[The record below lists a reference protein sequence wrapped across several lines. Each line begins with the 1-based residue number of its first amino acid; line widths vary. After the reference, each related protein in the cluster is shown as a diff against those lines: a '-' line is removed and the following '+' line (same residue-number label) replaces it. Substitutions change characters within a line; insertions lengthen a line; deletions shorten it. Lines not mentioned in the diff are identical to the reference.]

1 MHIRLTAVLFA
12 AGALFAQEKKPAMIG
27 IGAGPVGIES
37 LMGGAIKGAPYSATV
52 ITERTQFL
60 PDGNRIAEKHTS
72 IVARDSEGRMRNEAT
87 VTTVGA
93 VPVAAEPVK
102 IVMILDPV
110 QQASYTLEMNSKT
123 ARKRILPAGP
133 DLEPRRK
140 LEAER
145 RSAATGQQ
153 AEAASREAKLAAE
166 RKAVAKERAELHR
179 ESLGQQVIEGVLAD
193 GVKTVRTIPAGE
205 IGNERPIEIVD
216 EVWTSP
222 DLKAVVLSK
231 HSDPRTGEMIYR
243 LTNISR
249 TEPQPSLF
257 QVPSD
262 FKLIDDNESK
272 FVYRPRD

>member
-1 MHIRLTAVLFA
+1 M
-12 AGALFAQEKKPAMIG
+12 
-27 IGAGPVGIES
+27 
-37 LMGGAIKGAPYSATV
+37 
-52 ITERTQFL
+52 ITERTQL
-60 PDGNRIAEKHTS
+60 LADGNRITEKHTS
-72 IVARDSEGRMRNEAT
+72 TVARDSEGRMRNEAT

-93 VPVAAEPVK
+93 VPVAPEPAK

-133 DLEPRRK
+133 DLETRRK

-145 RSAATGQQ
+145 RGSATGQQ
-153 AEAASREAKLAAE
+153 AEAAGRDAKLAAE
-166 RKAVAKERAELHR
+166 ARERAEVHK
-179 ESLGQQVIEGVLAD
+179 ESLGRQVVEGVLAD
-193 GVKTVRTIPAGE
+193 GVKTVRTIPSGE

-216 EVWTSP
+216 EVWTSA

-249 TEPQPSLF
+249 TEPPASLF

-262 FKLIDDNESK
+262 FKLVDDNEST